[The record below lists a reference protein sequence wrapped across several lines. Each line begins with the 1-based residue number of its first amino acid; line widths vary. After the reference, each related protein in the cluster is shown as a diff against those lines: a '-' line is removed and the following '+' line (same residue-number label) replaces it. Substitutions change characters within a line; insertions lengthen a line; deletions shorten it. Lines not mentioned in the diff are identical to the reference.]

1 MKWGEILS
9 EKKLANKAIKGD
21 ENAFL
26 ELMHTYQ
33 EALYRTAFS
42 YLKNEVDALEAV
54 QEVTYRAYRSIKT
67 VKEPAYFKTWLIR
80 IMMNYCQD
88 VIQKSKREVLEE
100 RILNVQGV
108 SEDFTFLEVEEALLN
123 LSDYD
128 RELLH
133 LKYFEDVKIKDI
145 AVMWNTPEGTIKTR
159 LHKAL
164 RALRAGFEEKG
175 EMKRV

>member
-1 MKWGEILS
+1 MGERKMV
-9 EKKLANKAIKGD
+9 EKAIKGD
-21 ENAFL
+21 EEAFL
-26 ELMHTYQ
+26 ELLHCYQ
-33 EALYRTAFS
+33 EALYRTAIS
-42 YLKNEVDALEAV
+42 YLKNEGDALEAV
-54 QEVTYRAYRSIKT
+54 QEVTYRAYRNIKT

-88 VIQKSKREVLEE
+88 ALKKSKREVPKD
-100 RILNVQGV
+100 RITSMQSV
-108 SEDFTFLEVEEALLN
+108 SEDFTFLEVEEALGS
-123 LSDYD
+123 LSDYE

-164 RALRAGFEEKG
+164 RALRTSFEEKG

>member
-1 MKWGEILS
+1 MS
-9 EKKLANKAIKGD
+9 EKQLAKKAIKGD
-21 ENAFL
+21 ADAFL

-54 QEVTYRAYRSIKT
+54 QEVTYRAYRSIKK

-100 RILNVQGV
+100 RILSMQGV
-108 SEDFTFLEVEEALLN
+108 CEDFTFLEVEEALLS

-145 AVMWNTPEGTIKTR
+145 ARLWDTPEGTIKTR

>member
-21 ENAFL
+21 ADAFL
-26 ELMHTYQ
+26 ELMHIYQ

-100 RILNVQGV
+100 KILSMQGV

>member
-1 MKWGEILS
+1 M
-9 EKKLANKAIKGD
+9 LAKKAIKGD
-21 ENAFL
+21 EEAFL
-26 ELMHTYQ
+26 TLIHTYE

-42 YLKNEVDALEAV
+42 YLKNEGDALEAI
-54 QEVTYRAYRSIKT
+54 QEVTYRAYKGIKT

-88 VIQKSKREVLEE
+88 VIKKSNREVLEE
-100 RILNVQGV
+100 RILTIQGV
-108 SEDFTFLEVEEALLN
+108 TEDFTFLELEEALLN
-123 LSDYD
+123 LPAYE
-128 RELLH
+128 RELLQ

-175 EMKRV
+175 EVKRV

>member
-1 MKWGEILS
+1 MS
-9 EKKLANKAIKGD
+9 EKKLVEKAIKGNED
-21 ENAFL
+21 AFL
-26 ELMHTYQ
+26 ELIHSYQ
-33 EALYRTAFS
+33 EALYRTAIS
-42 YLKNEVDALEAV
+42 YLKNEGDALEAV
-54 QEVTYRAYRSIKT
+54 QEVTYRAYRSLKT

-88 VIQKSKREVLEE
+88 VIKKSKREVLEE
-100 RILNVQGV
+100 RILGMQGV

-123 LSDYD
+123 LSDYN

-164 RALRAGFEEKG
+164 RAFRHNFEEKG

>member
-1 MKWGEILS
+1 MLVK
-9 EKKLANKAIKGD
+9 KAIKGD
-21 ENAFL
+21 DDAFL
-26 ELMHTYQ
+26 AIMHFYE

-42 YLKNEVDALEAV
+42 YLKNEEDALEAI

-67 VKEPAYFKTWLIR
+67 VKEPTYFKTWLIR

-88 VIQKSKREVLEE
+88 VIKKSKREVLEE
-100 RILNVQGV
+100 RLLRIQGV
-108 SEDFTFLEVEEALLN
+108 NEDFTFLEVEEALLN
-123 LSDYD
+123 LSEYE

-133 LKYFEDVKIKDI
+133 LKYFEDVKIKEI

-164 RALRAGFEEKG
+164 RSLREKFEEKG
-175 EMKRV
+175 DVKRV

>member
-1 MKWGEILS
+1 MN
-9 EKKLANKAIKGD
+9 EKKLVQQAIKGNED
-21 ENAFL
+21 AFL
-26 ELMHTYQ
+26 ELIHSYE
-33 EALYRTAFS
+33 EALYRTAIS
-42 YLKNEVDALEAV
+42 YLKNEGDALEAV

-88 VIQKSKREVLEE
+88 VIKKSKREVLEE
-100 RILNVQGV
+100 RIIGLQGV

-123 LSDYD
+123 LTDYE

-164 RALRAGFEEKG
+164 RAFRNHFEEKG
-175 EMKRV
+175 EVKRV